1 MLLQIFMKLMKLSI
15 TQLSIM
21 VQSDGFHSKLLGPL
35 LKTGLQ
41 LMENMLKPLAKVFWY
56 DYD

>member
-41 LMENMLKPLAKVFWY
+41 LMENMLKPLAKVF
-56 DYD
+56 